1 MLLSHQGHKIDIYE
15 KDTRI
20 GGRNSRLTL
29 AEKYHFDVGPT
40 FLLMKPFLDEIFE
53 KSGRKSSDYIDFKQ
67 VDPMYDL
74 HFADVSVSM
83 TSDHK
88 KMRETIAQLF
98 P

>member
-1 MLLSHQGHKIDIYE
+1 MLLSQQGHEIDIYE
-15 KDTRI
+15 KDAVI

-53 KSGRKSSDYIDFKQ
+53 KSGRKSSDYIDFRQ
-67 VDPMYDL
+67 VDPMYEL
-74 HFADVSVSM
+74 NFADISVSM
-83 TSDHK
+83 TSDHE
-88 KMRETIAQLF
+88 KMRATIAKLF